1 MSMNLLNIPERNPNK
16 RLVIFAK
23 LVYNIIDYEYLLV
36 WSALRLKTA
45 DIMGVRFHAV
55 TLNEAVDCAMNH
67 IHMKKK
73 GYIVTPNPEI
83 VYLTLDDPAFRSL
96 LNGAALVLPDGIGI
110 IYAAR
115 VLGRALYGRVTGIDF
130 ANLLM
135 HRMAQE
141 HLRLFLLG
149 SKPGVAELAAENL
162 QKKHPGLIISGCHDG
177 YFQDA
182 QSAAD
187 AVNAAGGTD
196 VMFVCLGAPKQEYF
210 MAEWQDKLN
219 ATLLCGL
226 GGSLDVFA
234 GTVKRAP
241 TILGK
246 LGLEW
251 LYRLYKE
258 PWRFRRMLKL
268 PLFLLLAVKERIHPQ
283 NREGDK

>member
-1 MSMNLLNIPERNPNK
+1 M
-16 RLVIFAK
+16 
-23 LVYNIIDYEYLLV
+23 
-36 WSALRLKTA
+36 KTA

-55 TLNEAVDCAMNH
+55 TLNEAVDCAMNRIH
-67 IHMKKK
+67 IKKK

-83 VYLTLDDPAFRSL
+83 VYLTLDDPFFRSL
-96 LNGAALVLPDGIGI
+96 INGAALVLPDGIGI

-115 VLGRALYGRVTGIDF
+115 ILGQALYGRVTGIDF
-130 ANLLM
+130 ADLLM

-141 HLRLFLLG
+141 QLRLFLLG
-149 SKPGVAELAAENL
+149 AKPGVAEQAAENL
-162 QKKHPGLIISGCHDG
+162 QKKHPGLIISGCRDG
-177 YFQDA
+177 YFKDA
-182 QSAAD
+182 QEAVN
-187 AVNAAGGTD
+187 AVNAAGGAE
-196 VMFVCLGAPKQEYF
+196 VVFVCLGAPKQEQF
-210 MAEWQDKLN
+210 MAEWADKLD

-241 TILGK
+241 AVFSK

-268 PLFLLLAVKERIHPQ
+268 PLFLLLAIRQRVFSKRKE
-283 NREGDK
+283 GSS